1 MIYKHFASKQALFA
15 AVLERGSSWIKQR
28 FAEILSHD
36 LDPDRAAE
44 RSVTTRWGPGPP
56 C

>member
-15 AVLERGSSWIKQR
+15 AVLERGSVCIKQR
-28 FAEILSHD
+28 FAEILGHD

-44 RSVTTRWGPGPP
+44 AFGTTRSGPGPA